1 MIRIIK
7 FLNAL
12 LVANTTVF
20 GMICSGSGISGNP
33 YLVASASLLNEVRK
47 TNKNLKFIILTFYVL
62 EQYKKIAIDSGV
74 NYFLSKADDFDKIE
88 DIIKNINLSQ

>member
-12 LVANTTVF
+12 LVANTKVF

-33 YLVASASLLNEVRK
+33 YLVASASLLNEVRNYLTAHYK
-47 TNKNLKFIILTFYVL
+47 QTRDITLSNVYRHLACLDFIVVT
-62 EQYKKIAIDSGV
+62 ATSTSIDIKV
-74 NYFLSKADDFDKIE
+74 YTLSITR
-88 DIIKNINLSQ
+88 N